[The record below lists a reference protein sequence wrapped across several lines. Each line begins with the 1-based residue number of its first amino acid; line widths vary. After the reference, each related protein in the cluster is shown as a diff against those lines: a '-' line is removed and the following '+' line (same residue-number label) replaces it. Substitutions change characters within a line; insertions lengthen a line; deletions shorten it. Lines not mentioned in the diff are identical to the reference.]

1 MVADFA
7 STIAGKLEE
16 LEPLFAVLKRH
27 ELVYF
32 LAIVDGVTFRSYEGD
47 LANLTKEGEYHCL
60 NLPELTP
67 VCLLAR
73 CATGCAEASKGG

>member
-1 MVADFA
+1 MADFA

-32 LAIVDGVTFRSYEGD
+32 LAIVDGVAFRNYAGD
-47 LANLTKEGEYHCL
+47 LANMTREGENPCL
-60 NLPELTP
+60 NLPELIP